1 MNLLGCGG
9 GAKRIGGCG
18 GRGSA
23 TLEVTCAAL
32 LAAALHL
39 LLLMSPSSALR
50 TRGIALPKN
59 SRRYK
64 MPQFDYSIHDYEEA
78 RWIYLYYINQDGL

>member
-9 GAKRIGGCG
+9 GAKWIGGA
-18 GRGSA
+18 GRGSD
-23 TLEVTCAAL
+23 TLEATCAPL
-32 LAAALHL
+32 LAAGLHL
-39 LLLMSPSSALR
+39 LLLMSPSTALR

-78 RWIYLYYINQDGL
+78 REIFSTSF